1 MQAVLSGS
9 GGEPRNVFDYPEAE
23 PSELFINPF
32 ACNTSPLLWR
42 ELQVGLY
49 ISLRVSCTVLDA
61 TFSRMT
67 WRACVLKLLKQ

>member
-1 MQAVLSGS
+1 MSWWMQAVLDGS
-9 GGEPRNVFDYPEAE
+9 GGELRNVFDYPEAE

-49 ISLRVSCTVLDA
+49 RSLRVNCTMLIA
-61 TFSRMT
+61 TLSRMT
-67 WRACVLKLLKQ
+67 